1 MAQQSLQKRRLEEKL
16 GLNEDQT
23 IKSGF
28 DQETMAIVWDIMNKK
43 YDGLLDHPLINY
55 DEQSWPSWVFFLI
68 VHDVHAAIWA
78 VEEKD
83 LKNLDVVAQEYL
95 TPYNVGQCL
104 ISTSIIRR
112 FHVVLRPDNHYYV
125 QADEIHLS
133 GKEPQ
138 FDVCL
143 YVGNLTLSLR
153 AVKVLMAIIADKTT
167 FCSKVTAS
175 NTANNLFL
183 YTST

>member
-1 MAQQSLQKRRLEEKL
+1 MAQQSLRKRRLEEKL

-95 TPYNVGQCL
+95 TPYNVGQCFRVVTWYMGSGLKAQNL
-104 ISTSIIRR
+104 IGIRAQR
-112 FHVVLRPDNHYYV
+112 K
-125 QADEIHLS
+125 
-133 GKEPQ
+133 G
-138 FDVCL
+138 
-143 YVGNLTLSLR
+143 LR
-153 AVKVLMAIIADKTT
+153 AQKNGIRDHKAFEPESGIIFITR
-167 FCSKVTAS
+167 SK
-175 NTANNLFL
+175 NLL
-183 YTST
+183 S

>member
-55 DEQSWPSWVFFLI
+55 DEQSWPRWVFFLI

-95 TPYNVGQCL
+95 RVCPWENQAGG
-104 ISTSIIRR
+104 
-112 FHVVLRPDNHYYV
+112 DNAQIMDFAQTWHNWWV
-125 QADEIHLS
+125 WWDI
-133 GKEPQ
+133 
-138 FDVCL
+138 
-143 YVGNLTLSLR
+143 NL
-153 AVKVLMAIIADKTT
+153 DKKQGRNIE
-167 FCSKVTAS
+167 FPGI
-175 NTANNLFL
+175 
-183 YTST
+183 YRDPP